1 MLKIY
6 LASPIA
12 GMSFNKVITYYAN
25 VIRRLSGFQTF
36 HPMVGKG
43 LLEKETAFKSF
54 GYDTHPLITN
64 HAILQR
70 DCWMI
75 QQSDVVYVNFSA
87 SKKISIGCCM
97 ELAMAHLLRKYT
109 VVVLPKDNLNNHAF
123 VQEAADVIFYNEDEA
138 IEYLNKLSMSVGGDI
153 AL

>member
-1 MLKIY
+1 
-6 LASPIA
+6 
-12 GMSFNKVITYYAN
+12 MSFQEVTRYYKRTIAK
-25 VIRRLSGFQTF
+25 LHGYKTF

-43 LLEKETAFKSF
+43 ILEKEIAFKSL
-54 GYDTHPLITN
+54 GYDSHPLVTN

-75 QQSDVVYVNFSA
+75 QQSDVVFVNYSP

-97 ELAMAHLLRKYT
+97 ELAIAHWLRKYT
-109 VVVLPKDNLNNHAF
+109 VVVLPKDNLNNHSF
-123 VQEAADVIFYNEDEA
+123 VQEASDVIFYDEDEA
-138 IEYLNKLSMSVGGDI
+138 IEYLNKLARSVDGDV